1 MTNPPDQARA
11 PEQKR
16 QPAADDA
23 QARASD
29 PKASVWVSA
38 NAGSGKTHALTT
50 RVTRLLLEGTEP
62 ERILCLT
69 FTKAA
74 AAEMASRLYQRL
86 GDWAMESDETLAREI
101 AKIEGPIPGKEKL
114 TRARRLFAR
123 AIETP
128 GGLKIQTIHA
138 FCERLLGRFPLEAKV
153 PPNFDILDERSA
165 AEILQDV
172 RDAVLSRAREDAE
185 SPLGLALSHVVGRI
199 DETVFDR
206 LMREMTAKRASF
218 ARLTDHYGGV
228 EGVAVAIRVALNVK
242 PNETVESARAELFEE
257 PGFPEAELR
266 AGLEA
271 LRTGTVT
278 DQKQAAKLAAVLGAG
293 EARDVLRDTYLEI
306 FLTGEGEPRKNIITK
321 KQGEKYP
328 DIVEMLAEEQLRIL
342 AHVTRLKS
350 VQVAEASEAILRLAD
365 EILKGFA
372 EAKRRRAYLDYED
385 LIARTRD
392 LLMTSTMAPWVLYKL
407 DGGIDH
413 ILVDEAQDTSPDQ
426 WDVISELTVEFLS
439 GAGARGVARTIFA
452 VGDEKQS
459 IFSFQG
465 ADPQRFDEM
474 RRHFEQRVKAAELTW
489 SPVRLVRSFRSVPEV
504 LKAVDAVFARA
515 GEGLT
520 ASGQVD
526 EHIAVRDLD
535 AGLVELW
542 DLERPDEKAEADP
555 WDAPLDYINEADP
568 RARLAER
575 IALTIED
582 WLIEKEMLAAK
593 GRAIRPGDILIL
605 VRRRDAFVTEMIRR
619 LKAKNIPVAGADRM
633 VLTDEIAVM
642 DLMALGR
649 FVLLPEDDL
658 NLATLLK
665 SPLVGLDED
674 DLFELAWNRGGRKLW
689 HVLQKRSAENE
700 RFKTAH
706 DLLTRLLARA
716 DFEPPYEFFAH
727 VLGEEKGRLKLL
739 SRLGTDAGDPI
750 DEFLSLALDFERD
763 HAVSM
768 QAFLHWVE
776 RGGAEIK
783 RDMDKGRDEVR
794 IMTVHGAKG
803 LEAEIV
809 FMPDTTSAPGA
820 QHDPGLI
827 SLPTDPPLLLWPV
840 RKKDEDAVTGAARDL
855 HRLAQTEEYRR
866 LLYVA
871 MTRARDRLYVAGYR
885 GTREPAADCWYN
897 LIAASLKPLAQEIT
911 LDETH
916 TIWRIEGEQKG
927 EIKPE
932 HAVIETVARELP
944 SWARIAAAP
953 EPSPSRPLAPSRL
966 PPDGPIEQTALSPLD
981 GDKNARFLRGKL
993 IHRLLQTLPEL
1004 ADAEREASAHRLLAS
1019 PAYNLDET
1027 ERAEI
1032 AQSTLAVLRDPAFTE
1047 IFGEGSRAET
1057 ALVGKIIFA
1066 GKETLV
1072 SGQIDRLCVTPTR
1085 VLVIDYKTNRPAP
1098 PDIERVSKAYL
1109 AQMAAYRALLS
1120 EIYPGREIACALL
1133 WTDGPRLMEL
1143 PPAALDAA
1151 LRAPSVNLDLPGP
1164 AS

>member
-1 MTNPPDQARA
+1 MTPA

-16 QPAADDA
+16 QPASDDA

-29 PKASVWVSA
+29 PKATVWVSA

-50 RVTRLLLEGTEP
+50 RVTRLLLDGTDP

-86 GDWAMESDETLAREI
+86 GDWAMASDETLALEI
-101 AKIEGPIPGKEKL
+101 AMIEGPIPDKAKL

-165 AEILQDV
+165 AELLQGV
-172 RDAVLSRAREDAE
+172 RDAVLSRAREDGE

-199 DETVFDR
+199 DETVFDK
-206 LMREMTAKRASF
+206 LMREIAGKRASF
-218 ARLTDHYGGV
+218 ARLTDRHGGV
-228 EGVAVAIRVALNVK
+228 EGVAAAIRVALGVA
-242 PNETVESARAELFEE
+242 PDETVESARAELFE
-257 PGFPEAELR
+257 PPAFPETLLR
-266 AGLEA
+266 ACLEA

-278 DQKQAAKLAAVLGAG
+278 DQKQAAKLATILGAG
-293 EARDVLRDTYLEI
+293 DARDVVRDIYLEI
-306 FLTGEGEPRKNIITK
+306 FLTGEGEPRKSLITK

-328 DIVEMLAEEQLRIL
+328 DVVEALAAEQLRVID
-342 AHVTRLKS
+342 HVTRLKS

-385 LIARTRD
+385 LIARTRE
-392 LLMTSTMAPWVLYKL
+392 LLMTSAMAPWVLYKL

-426 WDVISELTVEFLS
+426 WDVISELTVEFFS
-439 GAGARGVARTIFA
+439 GAGARGTARTIFV

-465 ADPQRFDEM
+465 ADPKRFDEM
-474 RRHFEQRVKAAELTW
+474 RRHFERSVKAAELVW
-489 SPVRLVRSFRSVPEV
+489 SPVSLVRSFRSTPEV
-504 LKAVDAVFARA
+504 LQAVDAVFARA

-520 ASGQVD
+520 ASGDVD
-526 EHIAVRDLD
+526 THVAVRDLD

-542 DLERPDEKAEADP
+542 DLERPDVEAKPDP
-555 WDAPLDYINEADP
+555 WDAPLDYLSESDP

-575 IALTIED
+575 IALTIAD
-582 WLIEKEMLAAK
+582 WIDTGEALVSK
-593 GRAIRPGDILIL
+593 GRPIRPGDILIL

-619 LKAKNIPVAGADRM
+619 LKKKNVAVAGADRM

-642 DLMALGR
+642 DLIALGH

-658 NLATLLK
+658 TLATLLK
-665 SPLVGLDED
+665 SPLLGLDENE
-674 DLFELAWNRGGRKLW
+674 LFELAWDRGKRSLW
-689 HVLQKRSAENE
+689 QTLQKRAGESE
-700 RFKTAH
+700 RFKAAH
-706 DLLTRLLARA
+706 DLLVRLLALV
-716 DFEPPYEFFAH
+716 DFKPPYEFFAH
-727 VLGEEKGRLKLL
+727 VLGEEQGRLKLL

-750 DEFLSLALDFERD
+750 DEFLSLALAFERD

-809 FMPDTTSAPGA
+809 FMPDTTSAPGPS
-820 QHDPGLI
+820 HDPGLI
-827 SLPTDPPLLLWPV
+827 SLPTEPPLLLWPV
-840 RKKDEDAVTGAARDL
+840 RKKDEDLVTGAARDL
-855 HRLAQTEEYRR
+855 HRRAQTEEYRR

-871 MTRARDRLYVAGYR
+871 MTRARDRLYVAGYQ
-885 GTREPAADCWYN
+885 GSREPTEDCWYN
-897 LIAASLKPLAQEIT
+897 LIAASLKPLAKEIT

-916 TIWRIEGEQKG
+916 TIWRIEGEQRG
-927 EIKPE
+927 AVKPQTI
-932 HAVIETVARELP
+932 AAAAIATSLP
-944 SWARIAAAP
+944 SWARAAAAV

-966 PPDGPIEQTALSPLD
+966 PPEGPMEPPALSPLD
-981 GDKNARFLRGKL
+981 GDKNTRFLRGKL

-1004 ADAEREASAHRLLAS
+1004 ADAEREAAALRLLES
-1019 PAYNLDET
+1019 PAYKLDEAA
-1027 ERAEI
+1027 RAEI
-1032 AQSTLAVLRDPAFTE
+1032 AASTLAVLRDPAFTE
-1047 IFGEGSRAET
+1047 IFGPGSRAET
-1057 ALVGKIIFA
+1057 ALVGTITFA

-1072 SGQIDRLCVTPTR
+1072 SGQIDRLCVTPAR

-1098 PDIERVSKAYL
+1098 PDFAHVNKAYL
-1109 AQMAAYRALLS
+1109 AQMAAYRALLAS
-1120 EIYPGREIACALL
+1120 IYPGREITCALL

-1143 PPAALDAA
+1143 PPATLDAA
-1151 LRAPSVNLDLPGP
+1151 LRGPSVNLDLREPG
-1164 AS
+1164 S

>member
-1 MTNPPDQARA
+1 MTRA

-16 QPAADDA
+16 RPDADDA
-23 QARASD
+23 QARASN
-29 PKASVWVSA
+29 PQASVWVSA

-50 RVTRLLLEGTEP
+50 RVARLLLDGTEP

-74 AAEMASRLYQRL
+74 AAEMASRLYRRL
-86 GDWAMESDETLAREI
+86 GDWAMASDEVLAFDI
-101 AKIEGPIPGKEKL
+101 AKIEGPMPDKAKL

-165 AEILQDV
+165 AELLQEV
-172 RDAVLSRAREDAE
+172 RDAVLARAREDGE
-185 SPLGLALSHVVGRI
+185 SPLGRALSHVVGRI
-199 DETVFDR
+199 DETVFDK
-206 LMREMTAKRASF
+206 LMREIAGKRASF
-218 ARLTDHYGGV
+218 ARLADRYGGV
-228 EGVAVAIRVALNVK
+228 DGVAAAIRVALNVGADD
-242 PNETVESARAELFEE
+242 TVESARAELFEA
-257 PGFPEAELR
+257 PDFPEAEMRACLEVLR
-266 AGLEA
+266 G
-271 LRTGTVT
+271 GTVT
-278 DQKQAAKLAAVLGAG
+278 DQKQAAKLAVVLGAS

-306 FLTGEGEPRKNIITK
+306 FLTGEGEPRKAIVTK

-328 DIVEMLAEEQLRIL
+328 GAAAALAEEQLRVV

-392 LLMTSTMAPWVLYKL
+392 LLMTSAMAPWVLYKL

-439 GAGARGVARTIFA
+439 GAGARGVARTVFA

-465 ADPQRFDEM
+465 ADPRRFDEM
-474 RRHFEQRVKAAELTW
+474 RRHFEQRVKAAELVW

-515 GEGLT
+515 GENLT
-520 ASGQVD
+520 ASGMVD
-526 EHIAVRDLD
+526 EHIPVRELD

-542 DLERPDEKAEADP
+542 DIEKPDEKAEPDP

-575 IALTIED
+575 IACTIEG
-582 WLIEKEMLAAK
+582 WIAKKEMLVAK

-605 VRRRDAFVTEMIRR
+605 VRRRDAFVVEMIRR
-619 LKAKNIPVAGADRM
+619 LKTKNIPVAGADRM

-658 NLATLLK
+658 TLATLLK
-665 SPLVGLDED
+665 SPLVGLGENE
-674 DLFELAWNRGGRKLW
+674 LFDLAWNRYGTLW
-689 HVLQKRSAENE
+689 LALQKRAGENE
-700 RFKTAH
+700 RFKAAH
-706 DLLTRLLARA
+706 DLLARLLARA

-727 VLGEEKGRLKLL
+727 VLGEERGRLKLL
-739 SRLGTDAGDPI
+739 SRLGADAADPI
-750 DEFLSLALDFERD
+750 DEFLNLALDFERD

-809 FMPDTTSAPGA
+809 FMPDTCGAPSA

-827 SLPTDPPLLLWPV
+827 ALPTDPPLLLWPV
-840 RKKDEDAVTGAARDL
+840 RKKDEDAVTGGARDL
-855 HRLAQTEEYRR
+855 HRRAQMEEYRR

-871 MTRARDRLYVAGYR
+871 MTRARDRLYVCGYR
-885 GTREPAADCWYN
+885 GAREPAADCWYN
-897 LIAASLKPLAQEIT
+897 LIADALKPLAEEVT
-911 LDETH
+911 LDDGRKL
-916 TIWRIEGEQKG
+916 WRIEGEQKRVA
-927 EIKPE
+927 EPE
-932 HAVIETVARELP
+932 AVAVAAKAMPLP
-944 SWARIAAAP
+944 AWARAAPAP

-966 PPDGPIEQTALSPLD
+966 PPEGPLEPPALSPLE
-981 GDKNARFLRGKL
+981 GDKGARFLRGRL
-993 IHRLLQTLPEL
+993 IHRLLQTLPDL
-1004 ADAEREASAHRLLAS
+1004 AEGEREAAARRLIES
-1019 PAYNLDET
+1019 PAHDLDEAAR
-1027 ERAEI
+1027 EEI
-1032 AQSTLAVLRDPAFTE
+1032 VAATLAVLRDPAFAA
-1047 IFGEGSRAET
+1047 IFAEGSRAEA
-1057 ALVGKIIFA
+1057 ALVGRIEFA
-1066 GKETLV
+1066 GKPTLV
-1072 SGQIDRLCVTPTR
+1072 SGQIDRLCVTPDR
-1085 VLVIDYKTNRPAP
+1085 VLVVDYKTNRPAP
-1098 PDIERVSKAYL
+1098 PDLAHVSHAYL

-1120 EIYPGREIACALL
+1120 DIYPGREIACALL

-1143 PPAALDAA
+1143 PSERLDAA
-1151 LRAPSVNLDLPGP
+1151 LRGPSVNLDLPGQ